1 MLSVG
6 YPGLLIMDTRRR
18 RKRADEELKDAA
30 VIREVVSHELILVKT
45 LRRVK
50 DLKSTDAST
59 LNACSEEK
67 QLVHLSSHL
76 LEDGNEDEEEDALA
90 GDNLKINTNLISNLI
105 I

>member
-1 MLSVG
+1 MLSVE

-30 VIREVVSHELILVKT
+30 VIREVVSHDLIVAKT

-50 DLKSTDAST
+50 DLKSTDASA
-59 LNACSEEK
+59 LNACSGEK
-67 QLVHLSSHL
+67 QLVPLSSHL
-76 LEDGNEDEEEDALA
+76 LEDGSEDAEEDAHA